1 MVVDLKWRDAMAVA
15 GGAFT
20 AEERQSGWPLCM
32 TPAQLGRLQR
42 PWVKGDATAQ
52 NRHKSLVQAI
62 QAACKAG
69 DLAHELREVTLQKC
83 ETRPAN
89 VIRRTWEGR
98 VFAPG
103 TKQVQVPVQVRVPYV
118 SAAAFAQWLHAQG
131 EEPSAHVA
139 HWFKLRG
146 VSAGAQALAQVPS
159 PEATTPAPA
168 IEPEEGWV
176 STWNGRALRF
186 KAGPA
191 GRLVR
196 LVEVVKWL
204 MRPPHELPLA
214 EAVRQVISK
223 VEQAGSGVVAYGLDQ
238 VDFARPMPS
247 EWDAAACYFHDDE
260 YLKKFTPAVASVH
273 GLQSWL
279 MDPREL
285 SRGVNA
291 SGFPTVY
298 DLGTETPFEFYER
311 EQRGASLLAVDFA
324 TAHRLWG
331 WGRPAGHVAE
341 KGEPEASAVA
351 TASNAPADDPE
362 DEILKRGD
370 LIDAL
375 RPRWSSIEN
384 DLSEASRNGLKEVA
398 HAGHGRY
405 RKNAAVAWAKSRGK
419 YKEAPPSNLGSS
431 IFPSLVHRM

>member
-1 MVVDLKWRDAMAVA
+1 MDIEVIRIKA
-15 GGAFT
+15 
-20 AEERQSGWPLCM
+20 
-32 TPAQLGRLQR
+32 
-42 PWVKGDATAQ
+42 
-52 NRHKSLVQAI
+52 QAI
-62 QAACKAG
+62 ANW
-69 DLAHELREVTLQKC
+69 LQ
-83 ETRPAN
+83 
-89 VIRRTWEGR
+89 
-98 VFAPG
+98 
-103 TKQVQVPVQVRVPYV
+103 Q
-118 SAAAFAQWLHAQG
+118 QG

-146 VSAGAQALAQVPS
+146 VSAGVQVLAQAPS
-159 PEATTPAPA
+159 PEVAIPAPA

-196 LVEVVKWL
+196 LAEVVKWL

-223 VEQAGSGVVAYGLDQ
+223 VEQAGSGFVAYGLDQ

-247 EWDAAACYFHDDE
+247 GWDAGARYFHDAE
-260 YLKKFTPAVASVH
+260 YLEKFTPAVASVH

-291 SGFPTVY
+291 PGFPTEY
-298 DLGTETPFEFYER
+298 DSGTETPFEFYER
-311 EQRGASLLAVDFA
+311 EPHGAGLVAVDFA
-324 TAHRLWG
+324 TAHSLWG
-331 WGRPAGHVAE
+331 WGRPAGQAAE

-375 RPRWSSIEN
+375 RPRWPSIEN